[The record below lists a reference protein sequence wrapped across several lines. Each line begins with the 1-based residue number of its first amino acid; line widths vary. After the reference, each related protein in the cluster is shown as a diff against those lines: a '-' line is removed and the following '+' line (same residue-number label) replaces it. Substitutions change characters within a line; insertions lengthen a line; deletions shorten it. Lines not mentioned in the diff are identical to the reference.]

1 MNDASIPLCV
11 ALDGTLTPVRTAH
24 ERLLALAKQSPIAF
38 WRRLLSLI
46 RGTRAPPEHTAARSQ
61 VDVTTLPFRPE
72 LLEWLREQRRAGRRL
87 VLVVDG
93 DRTIAEQVAA
103 HLDLFDEV
111 ATTETFEGSPAQRK
125 RSALMARFGEQGFDY
140 AGSEASDKIVWDAS
154 RRAIVVG
161 DASIGKRI
169 SLDPELVEVYPA
181 AKASLRTWIKAIRLH
196 QWAKNGLIFVPALL
210 AHAVSRP
217 QVLVE
222 AALAFIAFGLC
233 ASSVYLVND
242 LFDLAADR
250 QHPRKRL
257 RPFATGALSA
267 RSGLGVAALLLTSA
281 TIIAVMVGSRFVA
294 VLAGYYVLTW
304 AYSLHLKRVP
314 LLDVM
319 MLAALYTLRIIAGAA
334 ATQIPLSFW
343 LLAFSVFIF
352 LSLGFVKRY
361 AELDDSRRAGK
372 MIGHARGYG
381 DADLPLIMSLGTA
394 SGYSAIVVMA
404 LYINSADSQS
414 LYQHHKPLWLICPLM
429 LFWISRI
436 WIVTTRG
443 AMHDDPVIFAL
454 RDRMSLL
461 ILGALGVIVLVS
473 I

>member
-181 AKASLRTWIKAIRLH
+181 AKASL
-196 QWAKNGLIFVPALL
+196 
-210 AHAVSRP
+210 
-217 QVLVE
+217 
-222 AALAFIAFGLC
+222 
-233 ASSVYLVND
+233 
-242 LFDLAADR
+242 
-250 QHPRKRL
+250 
-257 RPFATGALSA
+257 
-267 RSGLGVAALLLTSA
+267 
-281 TIIAVMVGSRFVA
+281 
-294 VLAGYYVLTW
+294 
-304 AYSLHLKRVP
+304 
-314 LLDVM
+314 
-319 MLAALYTLRIIAGAA
+319 
-334 ATQIPLSFW
+334 
-343 LLAFSVFIF
+343 
-352 LSLGFVKRY
+352 
-361 AELDDSRRAGK
+361 
-372 MIGHARGYG
+372 
-381 DADLPLIMSLGTA
+381 
-394 SGYSAIVVMA
+394 
-404 LYINSADSQS
+404 
-414 LYQHHKPLWLICPLM
+414 
-429 LFWISRI
+429 
-436 WIVTTRG
+436 
-443 AMHDDPVIFAL
+443 
-454 RDRMSLL
+454 
-461 ILGALGVIVLVS
+461 
-473 I
+473 

>member
-1 MNDASIPLCV
+1 MNDSSIPLCLC
-11 ALDGTLTPVRTAH
+11 LDGTLTPVRIAD
-24 ERLLALAKQSPIAF
+24 ERLLVVAKQAPAALMESV
-38 WRRLLSLI
+38 RRLI
-46 RGTRAPPEHTAARSQ
+46 RGKSTRSRQPATPSPI
-61 VDVTTLPFRPE
+61 DVYTMPLRLE
-72 LLEWLREQRRAGRRL
+72 LIEWLRDQRSHGRRL

-93 DRTIAEQVAA
+93 DTASAEQIAA
-103 HLDLFDEV
+103 PLGLFDEL
-111 ATTETFEGSPAQRK
+111 APTDSFTGTPAERK
-125 RSALMARFGEQGFDY
+125 RSALVTRFGDHGFDY
-140 AGSEASDKIVWDAS
+140 IGSNVSDKIVWQAS

-161 DASIGKRI
+161 DASIAKRI
-169 SLDPELVEVYPA
+169 GRDTEHVQVFPG
-181 AKASLRTWIKAIRLH
+181 AKASLRTWLKAMRLY
-196 QWAKNGLIFVPALL
+196 QWAKNGLVFVPPLL
-210 AHAVSRP
+210 AHVITQP
-217 QVLVE
+217 HVLVN
-222 AALAFIAFGLC
+222 ATLAFVAFGLC

-257 RPFATGALSA
+257 RPFAAGTLSA
-267 RSGLGVAALLLTSA
+267 RSGLGAAALLLSVA
-281 TIIAVMVGSRFVA
+281 AIIAAAVGARFVG

-334 ATQIPLSFW
+334 ATQVPVSFW
-343 LLAFSVFIF
+343 LLAFSVFMF

-361 AELDDSRRAGK
+361 AELDDARKAGK
-372 MIGHARGYG
+372 LIGHARGYG

-394 SGYSAIVVMA
+394 AGYSAIVVMA

-443 AMHDDPVIFAL
+443 AMHDDPVVFAL
-454 RDRMSLL
+454 RDRASLL
-461 ILGALGVIVLVS
+461 ILVALGAIVLLS